1 MRAEPAAVTE
11 ATAATAPLVKGPR
24 WLLPAGALLLAAV
37 LAAYLADLVTHLSYM
52 AAMRDLVVYR
62 NGGLIVRHVSP
73 AYDPHHGSPLYDWT
87 GQNGV
92 QFTYPPFA
100 AVIFS
105 VASVLSWTAMRWA
118 MTLASLAALGLSLW
132 LVFGALGYRDRPAIR
147 LGATLGVSALA
158 LATEPVQQTLA
169 LGQVNLLLMLL
180 VVADLLTGGALTP
193 GGRTRW
199 WHGLGIGI
207 AAGVKLT
214 PLIFIPY
221 LLLIRRYRQA
231 AMASGVFAA
240 TVALGYA
247 ILPRDSGTYWAHG
260 LFLKANRIVFL
271 GTRGNQSLRGVLT
284 RLAGSVSAGTV
295 PWIAAAVLVVVAG
308 LVAAALLYRARQPV
322 PAMLACALT
331 GLLVS
336 PLSWDHHWVWV
347 APGIALLAHLG
358 ATAARRAGPGRVV
371 GGRGGPVP
379 RLRLL
384 AAVLEP
390 LPVRPDP
397 GGPGLVRAG
406 HLLRDRQQALVPRV
420 PLARPAAAGRE
431 QRRAGRAGLPGRPG
445 RGGRAALC
453 HGAAPGPRTPQGT
466 RKAQPV
472 TDGTSLAGLRE
483 RLVAEVLQTSGI
495 RDERIAA
502 ALRDV
507 PRHLFLPHLPPEDAY
522 LDDAIVTKRDAD
534 GQPISSSSQPA
545 IMAIMLDQLTLAPGQ
560 RVLEIGAG
568 TGYNAALMRHIV
580 GPSGTVVSVDID
592 ADLADRAREHLASAG
607 YPDVTVVAAD
617 GAEGYPPGAPYDRVI
632 ATVGVSDLAP
642 AWLHQAGPG
651 ARIVVPLDVRGSQLA
666 VAFGRSGSG
675 GHWVSR
681 SIAPCGFMRMRGSL
695 AGPERT
701 VVLQPGLSVMLPDG
715 LTLADGHEVDGA
727 ALAAF
732 LDEPPA
738 GFATGVRASSVQV
751 FWGLGLWL
759 ATRDR
764 RSCGV
769 TEERPAG
776 NDPGR
781 LARAP
786 LAGTGMAATAGI
798 VDSGGIAVLTADER
812 SPRPG
817 RGRASWPWR
826 WPGSA
831 RTAPSSAPPSPRTC
845 RPGTRQVSPARRGC
859 TWTPIRGRRRTS
871 QTRPRPAMP
880 C

>member
-1 MRAEPAAVTE
+1 VRAEPAAVTE

-24 WLLPAGALLLAAV
+24 WLLPAGALLLAAA
-37 LAAYLADLVTHLSYM
+37 LAAYLADLVTHLSYL

-169 LGQVNLLLMLL
+169 LGQVNLLLLLL

-199 WHGLGIGI
+199 WHGVGIGI

-231 AMASGVFAA
+231 AVAAGVFAA

-295 PWIAAAVLVVVAG
+295 PWIAAAVLVGVAG

-358 ATAARRAGPGRVV
+358 ATA
-371 GGRGGPVP
+371 GRGLV
-379 RLRLL
+379 RTAWWAA
-384 AAVLEP
+384 AAVLFGVFASWP
-390 LPVRPDP
+390 QFWNLSQS
-397 GGPGLVRAG
+397 GLT
-406 HLLRDRQQALVPRV
+406 P
-420 PLARPAAAGRE
+420 
-431 QRRAGRAGLPGRPG
+431 AGLGWY
-445 RGGRAALC
+445 
-453 HGAAPGPRTPQGT
+453 APGTYFATGSKPWYHEFHWHGLQLLAGNS
-466 RKAQPV
+466 AV
-472 TDGTSLAGLRE
+472 LAGLAC
-483 RLVAEVLQTSGI
+483 L
-495 RDERIAA
+495 AA
-502 ALRDV
+502 
-507 PRHLFLPHLPPEDAY
+507 
-522 LDDAIVTKRDAD
+522 
-534 GQPISSSSQPA
+534 
-545 IMAIMLDQLTLAPGQ
+545 
-560 RVLEIGAG
+560 
-568 TGYNAALMRHIV
+568 
-580 GPSGTVVSVDID
+580 
-592 ADLADRAREHLASAG
+592 
-607 YPDVTVVAAD
+607 
-617 GAEGYPPGAPYDRVI
+617 
-632 ATVGVSDLAP
+632 
-642 AWLHQAGPG
+642 
-651 ARIVVPLDVRGSQLA
+651 LA
-666 VAFGRSGSG
+666 VA
-675 GHWVSR
+675 
-681 SIAPCGFMRMRGSL
+681 A
-695 AGPERT
+695 
-701 VVLQPGLSVMLPDG
+701 VLPL
-715 LTLADGHEVDGA
+715 
-727 ALAAF
+727 
-732 LDEPPA
+732 
-738 GFATGVRASSVQV
+738 ATG
-751 FWGLGLWL
+751 L
-759 ATRDR
+759 
-764 RSCGV
+764 
-769 TEERPAG
+769 
-776 NDPGR
+776 R
-781 LARAP
+781 LAR
-786 LAGTGMAATAGI
+786 G
-798 VDSGGIAVLTADER
+798 
-812 SPRPG
+812 
-817 RGRASWPWR
+817 
-826 WPGSA
+826 
-831 RTAPSSAPPSPRTC
+831 
-845 RPGTRQVSPARRGC
+845 
-859 TWTPIRGRRRTS
+859 
-871 QTRPRPAMP
+871 RPREPGEP
-880 C
+880 GP